1 MKGGVFM
8 AFDGLF
14 MHQLAKEIKTN
25 LPMTI
30 NKILQI
36 SDTEILLD
44 GLSNERNIR
53 LIISIHPQNNRI
65 NFTEDNYSESK
76 QENEFLILLAK
87 HLRAGVIQ
95 SIEQV
100 SVERIYCFQ
109 IRAEAVRFSLYIEL
123 LGKDANIILV
133 DEANN
138 IIGAM
143 KQTSLCKAGA
153 RTLSP
158 EAVYHHP
165 FDYSGKQNPF
175 QPSSINES
183 ESLVTQFHG
192 FSPLL
197 SREFQYRM
205 QQGQSFYEIMH
216 ELNRSDKLYLSETEQ
231 GIQFHSIPL
240 THLRGNLS
248 FYPIMEGVD
257 MALYKM
263 QTRQQ
268 TDSLLKLVRNELIKR
283 SRKLSKLE
291 QAVLEVG
298 HFEQYRTYADLLY
311 TYYHL
316 LPRNGASAD
325 LKDFTTGELLHIPL
339 DIKRSAKQ
347 NAQKYYEKYHK
358 GKTAH
363 TKLKEQIEL
372 CKMESDYFFRLES
385 RLEQADSIDVL
396 EIRRELEKQGYFK
409 AKKNQSTKKKQNR
422 KSTIMTF
429 QFDHDIK
436 IFVGKN
442 SIQNDYLTFHYAKK
456 EDLWLHVKS
465 YHGAHVVINTPTP
478 DEETLY
484 NGALL
489 AAYFSQIKGSGPV
502 EVNYCQVKTLKKPK
516 GAPMGLVLLGAH
528 KTIYVRPEEEVIQ
541 KLLTENLIQ
550 KA

>member
-1 MKGGVFM
+1 M
-8 AFDGLF
+8 AFDGLL
-14 MHQLAKEIKTN
+14 MHQLVNEIKTN

-44 GLSNERNIR
+44 GQSNERKLR
-53 LIISIHPQNNRI
+53 LIISIHSQNNRI
-65 NFTEDNYSESK
+65 NFTEEHYSESK
-76 QENEFLILLAK
+76 QENDFLILLEK

-95 SIEQV
+95 SMEQV
-100 SVERIYCFQ
+100 GVERIYCFQ
-109 IRAEAVRFSLYIEL
+109 ISVETVRFSLYIEL

-138 IIGAM
+138 IAGAM
-143 KQTSLCKAGA
+143 KQTSLCKASR

-158 EAVYHHP
+158 KAVYHLP
-165 FDYSGKQNPF
+165 FVYSGKQNPF

-205 QQGQSFYEIMH
+205 QQGQSFCEIMY

-231 GIQFHSIPL
+231 GIQFHCIPL
-240 THLRGNLS
+240 THLKGKLS
-248 FYPIMEGVD
+248 VYPIMEGVD
-257 MALYKM
+257 IAFYRM

-268 TDSLLKLVRNELIKR
+268 TDSLFRLVRNELIKR
-283 SRKLSKLE
+283 TRKLSKLE
-291 QAVLEVG
+291 QAVFEVG

-316 LPRNGASAD
+316 LPRNDASAE
-325 LKDFTTGELLHIPL
+325 LKDFMTGELLHIPL
-339 DIKRSAKQ
+339 DTKLSAKQ
-347 NAQKYYEKYHK
+347 NAQKYYEKYRK
-358 GKTAH
+358 GKIAH

-372 CKMESDYFFRLES
+372 CKMDADYLCRLES
-385 RLEQADSIDVL
+385 QLELADGIDVL
-396 EIRRELEKQGYFK
+396 EIRRELEKHGYLK
-409 AKKNQSTKKKQNR
+409 AKKNQSTKRKQNR
-422 KSTIMTF
+422 KPNIMTF
-429 QFDHDIK
+429 QFEHDIK
-436 IFVGKN
+436 ILVGKS

-456 EDLWLHVKS
+456 EDVWLHVKG
-465 YHGAHVVINTPTP
+465 YHGAHVVINTATP

-484 NGALL
+484 YGALL
-489 AAYFSQIKGSGPV
+489 AVYFSQIKASGSV

-516 GAPMGLVLLGAH
+516 GASMGLVLLGAH
-528 KTIYVRPEEEVIQ
+528 KTIYVRPKEEVIQ
-541 KLLTENLIQ
+541 KLLTENLVQ

>member
-1 MKGGVFM
+1 M
-8 AFDGLF
+8 AFDGLL

-30 NKILQI
+30 HKIFQI

-44 GLSNERNIR
+44 GQSNERKLR
-53 LIISIHPQNNRI
+53 LIISIHSQNNRI
-65 NFTEDNYSESK
+65 NFTEENYSESK
-76 QENEFLILLAK
+76 QENEFLILLEK

-95 SIEQV
+95 SMEQV
-100 SVERIYCFQ
+100 GVERIYCFQ
-109 IRAEAVRFSLYIEL
+109 ISARAVRFSLYIEL

-143 KQTSLCKAGA
+143 KESLCKAST

-158 EAVYHHP
+158 EAAYHLP

-175 QPSSINES
+175 RPTTIHQA

-197 SREFQYRM
+197 SREIQYRM
-205 QQGQSFYEIMH
+205 QQGQSFGEIMD

-231 GIQFHSIPL
+231 GIQFHCIPL
-240 THLRGNLS
+240 THLGRKLS
-248 FYPIMEGVD
+248 SYPIMEGVD
-257 MALYKM
+257 IALYKM

-283 SRKLSKLE
+283 ARKLSKLE

-316 LPRNGASAD
+316 LPRNVASAD
-325 LKDFTTGELLHIPL
+325 LKDFMTGELLHIPL
-339 DIKRSAKQ
+339 DTKLSAKQ
-347 NAQKYYEKYHK
+347 NAQKYYEKYRK
-358 GKTAH
+358 GKMAH
-363 TKLKEQIEL
+363 TKLKEQIML
-372 CKMESDYFFRLES
+372 CKMEKDYFFRLES
-385 RLEQADSIDVL
+385 RLELAEGIDVL
-396 EIRRELEKQGYFK
+396 EIRRELEKLGYFK
-409 AKKNQSTKKKQNR
+409 AKKNQSTKKRQNR
-422 KSTIMTF
+422 KPNIMTF
-429 QFDHDIK
+429 QFYNDIK

-465 YHGAHVVINTPTP
+465 YHGAHVVINTATP

-484 NGALL
+484 YGALL
-489 AAYFSQIKGSGPV
+489 AAYYSQIKGSGPV

-528 KTIYVRPEEEVIQ
+528 KTIYVRPKEEVIQ
-541 KLLTENLIQ
+541 KLLTENLVQ

>member
-1 MKGGVFM
+1 MKGGIPM
-8 AFDGLF
+8 AFDGLL
-14 MHQLAKEIKTN
+14 MHQLAKKIKTN

-30 NKILQI
+30 HKILQI

-44 GLSNERNIR
+44 GPSNERKLR

-65 NFTEDNYSESK
+65 NFTEENYSETR
-76 QENEFLILLAK
+76 QENGFLILLEK
-87 HLRAGVIQ
+87 YLRAGVIQ
-95 SIEQV
+95 SMEQV
-100 SVERIYCFQ
+100 GVERIYCFQ
-109 IRAEAVRFSLYIEL
+109 ISVEAARFSLYIEL

-133 DEANN
+133 DDASN

-143 KQTSLCKAGA
+143 KQSLCKAST

-158 EAVYHHP
+158 GAVYHLP
-165 FDYSGKQNPF
+165 FDYGGKQNPF
-175 QPSSINES
+175 QSSSINEL

-197 SREFQYRM
+197 NREFQYRM
-205 QQGQSFYEIMH
+205 QQGQSFDEIKF
-216 ELNRSDKLYLSETEQ
+216 EVNRSDKLYLSETEL
-231 GIQFHSIPL
+231 GIQFHCIPL
-240 THLRGNLS
+240 THLSGKLS
-248 FYPIMEGVD
+248 SYPIMEGID
-257 MALYKM
+257 IALYKM

-268 TDSLLKLVRNELIKR
+268 TDSLLKWVRNELIKR

-298 HFEQYRTYADLLY
+298 HYEQYRTYADLLY

-316 LPRNGASAD
+316 LPVDVTSAD
-325 LKDFTTGELLHIPL
+325 LKDFMTGELLHIPL
-339 DIKRSAKQ
+339 DTKLSAKQ
-347 NAQKYYEKYHK
+347 NAQKYYEKYRK
-358 GKTAH
+358 GKIAH
-363 TKLKEQIEL
+363 TKLMEQIEL
-372 CKMESDYFFRLES
+372 CKMELDYFLRLES
-385 RLEQADSIDVL
+385 RLEMADNIDIL
-396 EIRRELEKQGYFK
+396 EIRRELEKHGYFK
-409 AKKNQSTKKKQNR
+409 AKKNQATKKKQNS
-422 KSTIMTF
+422 KPNIMTF
-429 QFDHDIK
+429 QFENDIK

-465 YHGAHVVINTPTP
+465 YHGAHVVINTATP

-484 NGALL
+484 HGALL
-489 AAYFSQIKGSGPV
+489 AAYFSQIKASGSV
-502 EVNYCQVKTLKKPK
+502 EVSYCQVKTLKKPK

-528 KTIYVRPEEEVIQ
+528 KTIYVRPKEEVIQ